1 MNLQPVSDAKYCHNP
16 VIPIQFFTQTLD
28 MRIQRSGLTTVFFLP
43 DCFVQSGTAQSH
55 IFVPNQLHQKI
66 KFFHSQIDLMP
77 IFKYLAGYR
86 IKRHIIYRNLIL
98 YPARYLKMG
107 IRSI

>member
-43 DCFVQSGTAQSH
+43 DCFVQSGTLKATFLFPTNS
-55 IFVPNQLHQKI
+55 IRRSNSFTV
-66 KFFHSQIDLMP
+66 
-77 IFKYLAGYR
+77 R
-86 IKRHIIYRNLIL
+86 LI
-98 YPARYLKMG
+98 
-107 IRSI
+107 